1 MKTILLCLVVALCF
15 CPLSPALAQ
24 RLQWER
30 LPAFGT
36 NPIHLTQS
44 TPQGTLFAWSDSTAL
59 LRSADN
65 GASWNRIITGFEP
78 LRKNSSSANEITA
91 LAGQDSGLVAVV
103 TRSQVLLRGII
114 RSATS
119 GAAWMPFG
127 WNQPYRADYSDGL
140 NNSQFSGFTSDA
152 GKFYAALTT
161 SVSGS
166 LYRSS
171 DGGASWQELG
181 NLARVTPNRSSSM
194 MSVGVRGDTILCG
207 LAFPQRT
214 VLRSL
219 DAGRTWDTASAMPN
233 GGSPDRILVAKG
245 YALASNGNS
254 IMTSFDA
261 GKTWQNRALSSQS
274 IPNLSITAIAAN
286 DSTAFVGTTQGVFV
300 SRDSG
305 KTWQQENAGLANQRI
320 TALALTQTAAF
331 VGTEAGMFRT
341 SLVQGGTGVPLGFE
355 PLNVGVFPNPAVS
368 LISITASLRAA
379 SVVRVSLFSANG
391 SSVFNRYESAS
402 AGDYRTEVDISHLPT
417 GAYFVRMEAGATAW
431 VEKIIKK

>member
-1 MKTILLCLVVALCF
+1 MKTILLCLAAALCF
-15 CPLSPALAQ
+15 CPLSPVLAQ

-30 LPAFGT
+30 LPAFGA

-44 TPQGTLFAWSDSTAL
+44 TSQGTVFAWSDSTAL

-65 GASWNRIITGFEP
+65 GASWSRITTGFEP

-91 LAGQDSGLVAVV
+91 LAGQDSGLVAVI

-119 GAAWMPFG
+119 GAVWMPFG
-127 WNQPYRADYSDGL
+127 WNQTYSANYFDGL

-152 GKFYAALTT
+152 GKFYATLTT

-261 GKTWQNRALSSQS
+261 GKTWQNRALSSPP

-286 DSTAFVGTTQGVFV
+286 ESTAFVGTTQGVFV

-320 TALALTQTAAF
+320 TALTLTQTAAF

-341 SLVQGGTGVPLGFE
+341 SLGQGSTGVPLGFE
-355 PLNVGVFPNPAVS
+355 PLRVGVFPNPAVS
-368 LISITASLRAA
+368 FISITASLRAA
-379 SVVRVSLFSANG
+379 SVVQVSLFSANG
-391 SSVFNRYESAS
+391 SSVFNRHESAS
-402 AGDYRTEVDISHLPT
+402 AGDYQTEIDVSHLPT
-417 GAYFVRMEAGATAW
+417 GAYFVRVEAGAAAW
-431 VEKIIKK
+431 VEKIIKR

>member
-1 MKTILLCLVVALCF
+1 M
-15 CPLSPALAQ
+15 
-24 RLQWER
+24 
-30 LPAFGT
+30 
-36 NPIHLTQS
+36 QS
-44 TPQGTLFAWSDSTAL
+44 TPQGTVFAWTDSTAL

-65 GASWNRIITGFEP
+65 GASWSPITTGFEP

-91 LAGQDSGLVAVV
+91 LAGQDSGLVAVI

-119 GAAWMPFG
+119 GATWMPFG
-127 WNQPYRADYSDGL
+127 WNQPYSTGYSDGL

-171 DGGASWQELG
+171 DGGVSWQEFG
-181 NLARVTPNRSSSM
+181 NFARVAPNRSSSM

-207 LAFPQRT
+207 LALPQRT

-219 DAGRTWDTASAMPN
+219 DAGKTWDTASAMPS

-261 GKTWQNRALSSQS
+261 GKTWQNRVLSSPL
-274 IPNLSITAIAAN
+274 IPNLSITAITAN
-286 DSTAFVGTTQGVFV
+286 ESTAFVETTQGVFV

-341 SLVQGGTGVPLGFE
+341 SLGQGSTSVPLGFE
-355 PLNVGVFPNPAVS
+355 PLRVGVFPNPAVS
-368 LISITASLRAA
+368 LISITASLRTA
-379 SVVRVSLFSANG
+379 SAVRISLFSANG
-391 SSVFNRYESAS
+391 SNVFNRHESAS
-402 AGDYRTEVDISHLPT
+402 AGDYRTEIDISHLPT
-417 GAYFVRMEAGATAW
+417 GAYFVRVEAGAAAW
-431 VEKIIKK
+431 VEKIIKQ